1 MIDGTKT
8 LASGNIVL
16 KSRTIVRPTT
26 LSKMKV
32 YLVYYIDSSM
42 GPMKVTKNSKIE
54 SYFTYD
60 GLKYKVTITNQ
71 PSKASKVVRVG

>member
-1 MIDGTKT
+1 MI
-8 LASGNIVL
+8 
-16 KSRTIVRPTT
+16 
-26 LSKMKV
+26 
-32 YLVYYIDSSM
+32 YYIDSSM
-42 GPMKVTKNSKIE
+42 GPMKITKNSKIE